1 MNILVFCGLL
11 CMIIGTCVDVDAQV
25 AHEFTIATGSRDNDT
40 VVESPTLFIVKSS
53 KSERMSRSKRKI
65 FRVTFHIDFIIM
77 SRYHKFWL
85 NLLFQDIKDSS
96 SWLWKQITEYFAA
109 HDLRTIFFSFSS
121 RLLLLNGCSVVA
133 AYVLTLNSTRL
144 KGYTQ
149 LDASRYFIYEC

>member
-77 SRYHKFWL
+77 SRYHKF
-85 NLLFQDIKDSS
+85 
-96 SWLWKQITEYFAA
+96 
-109 HDLRTIFFSFSS
+109 
-121 RLLLLNGCSVVA
+121 
-133 AYVLTLNSTRL
+133 
-144 KGYTQ
+144 
-149 LDASRYFIYEC
+149 